1 MIRNP
6 SKTIKKLVILAAFV
20 LFLSTALAIIMQ
32 GPPAKRYDSIDD
44 IGYLYVNELELFTE
58 ACEVFAHNDDFWAHI
73 AQKNPQPIFQK
84 LSRDYEKFFSP
95 SEWATLQTFFEK
107 TGPHAVCMI
116 PYGNP
121 ETVGIGAIVG
131 VGYRLDVSR
140 EEKEADL
147 PSTYSLYYVSS
158 YGNLRDDPEGQE
170 KALSQ
175 LMLYFQHGV
184 PKKIGDWW
192 YEVAW

>member
-1 MIRNP
+1 MIRNL
-6 SKTIKKLVILAAFV
+6 SKTMKKLVILVAFV
-20 LFLSTALAIIMQ
+20 LFLSATLAIITQ

-44 IGYLYVNELELFTE
+44 IGYLYVNDLELFTD

-95 SEWATLQTFFEK
+95 SEWTTLQTFFEK

-116 PYGNP
+116 PYGDP
-121 ETVGIGAIVG
+121 ETIGVGAIVG

-140 EEKEADL
+140 EEKEAGL